1 MVTVRALI
9 GRNEG
14 EYELAKGGDA
24 LAVDPEE

>member
-24 LAVDPEE
+24 LAVDPD